1 MFNLK
6 QMILNAGASMLR
18 ALQKG
23 GDNLP
28 ITGPAFIQHRN
39 PRRNAQRAVVAK
51 IGSRQYKK
59 QIKTLRRLSK
69 EEGL

>member
-6 QMILNAGASMLR
+6 QMILNAGARMLR
-18 ALQKG
+18 ALTTS
-23 GDNLP
+23 DNLP
-28 ITGPAFIQHRN
+28 MAGPAVIQRRN
-39 PRRNAQRAVVAK
+39 PRRNAERKVVAE

-59 QIKTLRRLSK
+59 QVKAQRRLMK